1 VAIVVGVCLQAHKES
16 RNLHK
21 YAIAVKL
28 AGAHE

>member
-1 VAIVVGVCLQAHKES
+1 VAIVAGIRPHAHKES

-28 AGAHE
+28 AAGHE